1 MEQRREPRF
10 AIQQRVP
17 VTLLGEP
24 DVRRSARIQNVSGR
38 GLGLFMRE
46 AVPPGTAL
54 QIELENEIVLGE
66 VIYCRREAEGY
77 FLGVELDQ
85 VLSGLAEL
93 AARLEEFAVTAFSG
107 PPVSANS

>member
-24 DVRRSARIQNVSGR
+24 DLRRSARIENVSGR
-38 GLGLFMRE
+38 GLGLLMKD
-46 AVPPGTAL
+46 AVRPGAAI

-66 VIYCRREAEGY
+66 VIYCRPEPEGY

-93 AARLEEFAVTAFSG
+93 AARLDEFSQPTATRAQSR
-107 PPVSANS
+107 